1 MAELP
6 ENIYFLTHFFCIE
19 NRLGVSVSKKLIFSP
34 KRLHIS
40 PSFPKNN
47 TRFPSE
53 AYLGPSRTSKVNLSA
68 KTNSKNN
75 ETSKQSVVALK
86 KPCSK
91 NVSEGK
97 HSHLEKP
104 GINNTLEIGEKRE
117 RKHLIDY
124 K

>member
-1 MAELP
+1 MFQSAR
-6 ENIYFLTHFFCIE
+6 NF
-19 NRLGVSVSKKLIFSP
+19 
-34 KRLHIS
+34 
-40 PSFPKNN
+40 

-91 NVSEGK
+91 NVSESK

-104 GINNTLEIGEKRE
+104 GINNTLEISEKRDSE
-117 RKHLIDY
+117 NTL
-124 K
+124 